1 MKKFGIFMK
10 NLQKFSTKAKVAKM
24 SAKFSKGLQHK
35 EKR

>member
-10 NLQKFSTKAKVAKM
+10 NLQKFSAKTKVAKM
-24 SAKFSKGLQHK
+24 SAKFSKDLQHK